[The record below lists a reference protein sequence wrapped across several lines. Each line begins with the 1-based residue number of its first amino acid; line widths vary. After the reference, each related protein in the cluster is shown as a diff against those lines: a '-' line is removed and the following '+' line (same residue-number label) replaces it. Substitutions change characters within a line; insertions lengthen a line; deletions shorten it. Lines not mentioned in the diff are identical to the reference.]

1 MDQLLLSIY
10 SHKERKLS
18 INSYNYLNIFL
29 LCSVPLWV
37 GCLVTGVDTF
47 IFLFLESY
55 GERNEFN
62 MSFSHHHF
70 LSLSPYYRSE
80 IFRSFLCNVNS
91 CDVWNVWVDGKRER
105 EEGEEG
111 GREKKEGGR
120 EKREGGEVGI
130 RFFLFTL
137 VCKFST

>member
-1 MDQLLLSIY
+1 MREISLTCPSL
-10 SHKERKLS
+10 
-18 INSYNYLNIFL
+18 
-29 LCSVPLWV
+29 
-37 GCLVTGVDTF
+37 TF
-47 IFLFLESY
+47 IS
-55 GERNEFN
+55 
-62 MSFSHHHF
+62 SP
-70 LSLSPYYRSE
+70 SLLTRSE

>member
-1 MDQLLLSIY
+1 MDQLLLSKY
-10 SHKERKLS
+10 SHKERKLL
-18 INSYNYLNIFL
+18 INSYNYLTIFL
-29 LCSVPLWV
+29 LCSVPLWA

-62 MSFSHHHF
+62 VFFIS
-70 LSLSPYYRSE
+70 SPCLLARSE
-80 IFRSFLCNVNS
+80 IFRSFLWNVNS

-137 VCKFST
+137 VCIFST